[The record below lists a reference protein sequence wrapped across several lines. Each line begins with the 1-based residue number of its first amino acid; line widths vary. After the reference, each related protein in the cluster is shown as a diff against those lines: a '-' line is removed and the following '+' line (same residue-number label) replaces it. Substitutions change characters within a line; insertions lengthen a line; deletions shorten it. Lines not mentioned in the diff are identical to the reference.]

1 MRAFSDNEEGKIV
14 AEGIMQE
21 RTTRGLKWQ
30 NFAILYRTNAQS
42 RSMEEALRKMGPPY
56 KIYGG
61 QSFYQRKEIK
71 DLIAYFRL
79 TFNPNDEEALKRVI
93 NYPRRGIGDTTHDKI
108 IVSADQHQISA
119 WEVICN
125 PSKFL
130 DGRTSAAGG
139 PFSAMIQSFQVLGK
153 TQSAY
158 DVALY
163 IAQHSGLLK

>member
-42 RSMEEALRKMGPPY
+42 RSMEEALRKLNMPY

-79 TFNPNDEEALKRVI
+79 TINPNDEEALKRVI
-93 NYPRRGIGDTTHDKI
+93 NYPRRGIGDTTIDRI
-108 IVSADQHQISA
+108 ILSADQHKITA
-119 WEVICN
+119 REGIID
-125 PSKFL
+125 P
-130 DGRTSAAGG
+130 A
-139 PFSAMIQSFQVLGK
+139 
-153 TQSAY
+153 
-158 DVALY
+158 
-163 IAQHSGLLK
+163 

>member
-42 RSMEEALRKMGPPY
+42 RSMEEALRKLNIPY

-71 DLIAYFRL
+71 DVIAYFRL
-79 TFNPNDEEALKRVI
+79 TINPSDEEALKRVI
-93 NYPRRGIGDTTHDKI
+93 NYPRRGIGDTTIDRI
-108 IVSADQHQISA
+108 ILSADQNKITPCEVIINPAKYLEGRISA
-119 WEVICN
+119 SVGA
-125 PSKFL
+125 F
-130 DGRTSAAGG
+130 GT
-139 PFSAMIQSFQVLGK
+139 MIQSFQVLTK
-153 TQSAY
+153 TQT
-158 DVALY
+158 
-163 IAQHSGLLK
+163 